1 MTGRD
6 RGLLT
11 VHVAQYSGRLVG
23 SLPTAVSSGVM
34 MVLLAVEFVGF
45 SGVKA
50 GVHEVGVGRL
60 RSPVLQKS
68 VSQHRNIQPCITSPR
83 LMKEAFFVSHK
94 SACWLHIELIP
105 HSFSRYAICWLSFVV
120 TCICT
125 KEQRSN
131 PTPSVQV
138 TEEGLDKQSLKVAP
152 EEQP

>member
-1 MTGRD
+1 
-6 RGLLT
+6 
-11 VHVAQYSGRLVG
+11 
-23 SLPTAVSSGVM
+23 
-34 MVLLAVEFVGF
+34 MVLLAVEFVGL

-94 SACWLHIELIP
+94 SACWLHKELTP

-125 KEQRSN
+125 KAQRSK

-138 TEEGLDKQSLKVAP
+138 IEEGLDKQSLRVAP